1 MNRLTPFFP
10 MILPLMMAGMLSGVY
25 LLPKAGEMA
34 PSAIRMDL
42 PEWIGSWEF
51 RQKPPTQEEID
62 LLAADTEFSKAVCLK
77 PRPGEFHYISG
88 KRIPDRI
95 DLSVVLSGHD
105 LNNSIHRPERCMPS
119 QGHQIGSSS
128 KAVIDLP
135 NGQRIPTRRLLSV
148 QSVAANEDHT
158 EYKRYQCVT
167 YYFFVG
173 HKSITQDHFART
185 LTDIKDR
192 LLFGMDQ
199 RWAYVSASMWYGKVP
214 WIKDE
219 VTLDEADQ
227 KLQDFLKE
235 LSMEQIDWEQIN

>member
-1 MNRLTPFFP
+1 
-10 MILPLMMAGMLSGVY
+10 
-25 LLPKAGEMA
+25 
-34 PSAIRMDL
+34 
-42 PEWIGSWEF
+42 
-51 RQKPPTQEEID
+51 
-62 LLAADTEFSKAVCLK
+62 
-77 PRPGEFHYISG
+77 
-88 KRIPDRI
+88 
-95 DLSVVLSGHD
+95 
-105 LNNSIHRPERCMPS
+105 MPS
-119 QGHQIGSSS
+119 QGHSINNTS
-128 KAVIDLP
+128 KVVIELE

-148 QSVAANEDHT
+148 QAVAANEDHT
-158 EYKRYQCVT
+158 EYNRYQCVSY
-167 YYFFVG
+167 YYFIG

-235 LSMEQIDWEQIN
+235 LSMEQIDWEQME